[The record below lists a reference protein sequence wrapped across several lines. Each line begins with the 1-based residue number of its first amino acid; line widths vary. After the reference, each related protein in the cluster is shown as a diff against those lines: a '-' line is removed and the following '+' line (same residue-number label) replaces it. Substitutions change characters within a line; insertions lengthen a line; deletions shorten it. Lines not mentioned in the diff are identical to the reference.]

1 MKMTTSNG
9 RCLLVLFILIAYSL
23 APFIAYGQQRQV
35 SGQVRSSDGGVLIS
49 GASVSVKGTAAAAA
63 TNDDG
68 RYTISVPGP
77 GAVLVFTYLGHEPQ
91 EITVGQRTSIDVT
104 LSPSQE
110 MLSEV
115 VVTALGIERETKSLG
130 YSVGKVDGEDLVRVP
145 QTNVVNAMSGRLPGV
160 VINQTGGPGSS
171 VSMVI
176 RGQTSLST
184 DNQPLFVVDGVP
196 MQNKLNN
203 VQGSRRGD
211 RNEVD
216 YGNVISDINPENIES
231 ISVLKGPSA
240 AALYGSRA
248 GNGVVLITTKSGKM
262 GEGLGVTF
270 STSNVFEVPVRYLDF
285 HYEYGNGNRPSLYLE
300 GNAYWGG
307 LPLDQGNKAPH
318 FMSPL
323 DESGNKIPIELKGY
337 PDNPK
342 NFMET
347 GITSSNNVTVSG
359 SNPFSTYR
367 VSYDMMRHNGMI
379 PNSDLKRDALSA
391 NTQFNVGND
400 IKVRTNLNF
409 LRSSSPNRPATGRG
423 SNPLYALYQ
432 WSAID
437 VRDFLPIWEEGAEQ
451 ISQRR
456 PATGEDN
463 PYFLAYELTNAFNRD
478 HAYGNVEA
486 DWTPLEGLTFLGR
499 IGHDMFFENQ
509 ETKMPW
515 SYSRAARGAY
525 YLDDFSNQETNME
538 LRGTYRKQIS
548 DFDLNVSAGTISTR
562 QSGKSKY
569 IGGVGLSVPGLYT
582 ISNIPTSNRAA
593 DSYYYEKLIY
603 SVYGMASVGF
613 QDKVYL
619 DVTARNDWAS
629 TLPKAN
635 RSYFYPSASL
645 SWLVNN
651 TVDLPSAISFLKI
664 RGSAAQVGND
674 TAPYALFNNLGIG
687 GWGDLVTTNI
697 ADILRT
703 PTLKPEIATSYET
716 GLDLWMF
723 GNRVKFEGTY
733 FVARNRN
740 QILSVPVS
748 PSSGYLRSNTNAGLL
763 SSRGLEL
770 GLSVNPIRDR
780 NGWDLDVS
788 LNWSRSRARL
798 DKLTG
803 DLQYHEFWRDNE
815 GGALTWVG
823 QDIGDLY
830 SRGYMQVTDPTSQ
843 YYRWPILSPANGDWQ
858 AVNGV
863 DNLEKVG
870 NWNPDFLMGGQ
881 IALRYKRFSLN
892 ASFDWRKGG
901 QYMSWTYRYGGS
913 NWRDAN
919 QLANLVP
926 GSLYNPDD
934 LVALLK
940 SNPEYYIIPQNG
952 HFPRVGG
959 HTAETGGYPYDG
971 HNDGGFIPGVFEKDP
986 NDPTIDPNNPDSRY
1000 IEVLGGEGTPI
1011 LREMTSMFSWSYNKQ
1026 VTFDSDFL
1034 KVREVSLGYSI
1045 PNIGKF
1051 KNMHVSVYTQ
1061 NIMLWTKSKNGVDP
1075 ERAYRISGDT
1085 FRQGIEWNN
1094 VLPWTS
1100 PIGFRVSVSL

>member
-1 MKMTTSNG
+1 M
-9 RCLLVLFILIAYSL
+9 LLALIAHSVF
-23 APFIAYGQQRQV
+23 PFMAQAQTGQRQV
-35 SGQVRSSDGGVLIS
+35 TGLVRSASEGTPIS
-49 GASVSVKGTAAAAA
+49 GASVSVKGTSVAAA
-63 TNDDG
+63 TNDNG
-68 RYTISVPGP
+68 RYSINVPNAE
-77 GAVLVFTYLGHEPQ
+77 AVLVFTFLGHESL
-91 EITVGQRTSIDVT
+91 EVTVGQRSTIDVT

-110 MLSEV
+110 LISEV

-130 YSVGKVDGEDLVRVP
+130 YSVAKVDGEDIVRVP
-145 QTNVVNAMSGRLPGV
+145 QTNVVNSMSGRIPGV

-248 GNGVVLITTKSGKM
+248 GNGVVLITTKSGKR

-270 STSNVFEVPVRYLDF
+270 STSNVFDVPVRYLDF
-285 HYEYGNGNRPSLYLE
+285 HYLYGNGNRPDLYLE

-307 LPLDQGNKAPH
+307 MPLDKGLKAPH

-323 DESGNKIPIELKGY
+323 DEAGNKIPIELKSY

-347 GITSSNNVTVSG
+347 GMTSTNNVTVSG
-359 SNPFSTYR
+359 SHAYGTYR

-379 PNSDLKRDALSA
+379 PNADLSRDAISA
-391 NTQFNVGND
+391 NTESNVGNN

-409 LRSSSPNRPATGRG
+409 LRSGAPNRPATGRG
-423 SNPLYALYQ
+423 ANPLYALYQ

-437 VRDFLPIWEEGAEQ
+437 VRDMRQYWEDGAEHIQ
-451 ISQRR
+451 QRR

-463 PYFLAYELTNAFNRD
+463 PYFLAYALTNAFTRD

-486 DWTPLEGLTFLGR
+486 DWTPLEGLTLLGR
-499 IGHDMFFENQ
+499 IGHDIFSETQ

-525 YLDDFSNQETNME
+525 YLDDFANQETNME
-538 LRGTYRKQIS
+538 FRATYRKQIK
-548 DFDLNVSAGTISTR
+548 DFDMNLSAGTISTR
-562 QSGKSKY
+562 QLGKSKF
-569 IGGVGLSVPGLYT
+569 IGGVNLSVPGLYR
-582 ISNIPTSNRAA
+582 ISNIPVGNRQA
-593 DSYYYEKLIY
+593 DNSTYEKLTY
-603 SVYGMASVGF
+603 GVYGMASVGF
-613 QDKVYL
+613 QDKLYV
-619 DVTARNDWAS
+619 DVTARNDWSS
-629 TLPKAN
+629 TLPVDN

-651 TVDLPSAISFLKI
+651 TFELPSAISFLKL
-664 RGSAAQVGND
+664 RGSVAQVGND
-674 TAPYALFNNLGIG
+674 TAPYALYNALGIG

-697 ADILRT
+697 GDNLKS
-703 PTLKPEIATSYET
+703 PTLKPEIATSTEG

-723 GNRVKFEGTY
+723 GNRLKFEGTY
-733 FVARNRN
+733 FMARNKN
-740 QILSVPVS
+740 QILSIPVS
-748 PSSGYLRSNTNAGLL
+748 PSSGYIRSNTNAGLL

-770 GLSVNPIRDR
+770 GLWVNPIRDR
-780 NGWDLDVS
+780 NGWDVDVS
-788 LNWSRSRARL
+788 LNWSRTRTRL
-798 DKLTG
+798 DELTG

-823 QDIGDLY
+823 EEIGDLY
-830 SRGYMQVTDPTSQ
+830 SRGYMQVTDPNSQ
-843 YYRWPILSPANGDWQ
+843 YYRWPILSPADGGWQEMNGME
-858 AVNGV
+858 
-863 DNLEKVG
+863 NLEKVG

-881 IALRYKRFSLN
+881 IAVRYKRFSLH

-901 QYMSWTYRYGGS
+901 QFMSWTYRYGGS

-919 QLANLVP
+919 QLAKVIP
-926 GSLYNPDD
+926 GSLYSPDE

-959 HTAETGGYPYDG
+959 HTAETGGYPLG
-971 HNDGGFIPGVFEKDP
+971 GLNDGGFIPGVFEKDP
-986 NDPTIDPNNPDSRY
+986 SDPTIDPNNPDSKY

-1011 LREMTSMFSWSYNKQ
+1011 LREMTRMFSWGFNKQ

-1034 KVREVSLGYSI
+1034 KLREIAIGYAL
-1045 PNIGKF
+1045 PDVGRL
-1051 KNMHVSVYTQ
+1051 KNMHLSVYTQ
-1061 NIMLWTKSKNGVDP
+1061 NIILWTKAKNGVDP
-1075 ERAYRISGDT
+1075 ERAFRISGDT

-1100 PIGFRVSVSL
+1100 PIGFKLSVSL